1 MNLEGECDVKITES
15 PVYVKDE
22 NHMGIQHV
30 VIA

>member
-1 MNLEGECDVKITES
+1 MNLEGECDVKVTES

-22 NHMGIQHV
+22 NHMGNERV